1 MNFFKTLGSAFQRM
15 VALCVCARL
24 YEGRSISTRKLQ
36 NGVILLVFKIFLK
49 IRNIRFV
56 GNLILS
62 TTFEFCYGDFTVTL
76 FTNIQLATLLLK
88 ASRNEQRSVLHV

>member
-1 MNFFKTLGSAFQRM
+1 
-15 VALCVCARL
+15 
-24 YEGRSISTRKLQ
+24 
-36 NGVILLVFKIFLK
+36 LVFKIFLK

-88 ASRNEQRSVLHV
+88 ASRNEQRSVLHVWLWGLWTNWDWKCYHTHYTVQTWPPVTIIFLGQWRKC